1 MTYMQQLQISHWK
14 LPFDVFLNDAQ
25 FDIYSLKVQNI
36 NTVTWQ
42 NVTKVNKKVSSVFI
56 VTLKRVH
63 TYWSSILNR

>member
-1 MTYMQQLQISHWK
+1 MAYMQQLQISHWK
-14 LPFDVFLNDAQ
+14 LPFDVFLNDAP
-25 FDIYSLKVQNI
+25 FDIYLLKVQNI